1 MHDVRFTLAHAGSG
15 RGRLR
20 TRTSH
25 TWTGTVPGLGSV
37 ELVCPAEEDLTQETL
52 TTRVSGRGI
61 PPMSFTGTGFRDRP
75 RLARMEL
82 TADGRTARLRRR
94 HLAVPAGRRALRIE
108 VAGRAY
114 RYRALP
120 GRRHELRRDGAVV
133 TVAPTGRVAGRYPHT
148 LTGDA
153 RGTHGACDGLD
164 IGLALLLEG
173 AYTRNL
179 TFGGALY
186 SWPGRFLT
194 RVEIPDYF

>member
-20 TRTSH
+20 KRTSH
-25 TWTGTVPGLGSV
+25 TWSGTVPGSGPV
-37 ELVCPAEEDLTQETL
+37 ELVCPAEEDLTRETL
-52 TTRVSGRGI
+52 TTWVSGRGI
-61 PPMSFTGTGFRDRP
+61 PPMSFTGVGFRGRP

-82 TADGRTARLRRR
+82 TADGWAARSRRR
-94 HLAVPAGRRALRIE
+94 HFAVSAGGRALRIE

-114 RYRALP
+114 RYRALR

-133 TVAPTGRVAGRYPHT
+133 TVASAGRVARRYPHT

-153 RGTHGACDGLD
+153 QGAHDALD

-173 AYTRNL
+173 VYTRNL

-194 RVEIPDYF
+194 RVEIPDFF